1 MSSDS
6 ERDLAHGRWKRDV
19 ASRVLNDV
27 RNVSRIMLSA
37 ALVISVAALNSCGG
51 EEGGT
56 EAVQPSTTTV
66 TSEPFAPTTV
76 ASPSGRPPTKQ
87 DIVGTWAAVGEALQ
101 WRFTSNGHFAFDRF
115 NLNAPFASGTW
126 KLRGRTI
133 ELVALGAGCLDDWEW
148 RAGIEKG
155 KDRRDDE
162 LEVVFLREGC
172 DRIAGT
178 RFTLVRIEG

>member
-1 MSSDS
+1 
-6 ERDLAHGRWKRDV
+6 
-19 ASRVLNDV
+19 
-27 RNVSRIMLSA
+27 MLSA
-37 ALVISVAALNSCGG
+37 ALVMGVVALSSCGG
-51 EEGGT
+51 DDTDT
-56 EAVQPSTTTV
+56 EMVQPSTTTV
-66 TSEPFAPTTV
+66 TTKPAMPTTIP
-76 ASPSGRPPTKQ
+76 SPSGRPPTKQ

-133 ELVALGAGCLDDWEW
+133 ELVALGPGCRDGWEW

-172 DRIAGT
+172 DRIGGT
-178 RFTLVRIEG
+178 RLTLVRIEE